1 METRSSLVY
10 QKYKSSGQR
19 ELLQQVGW
27 PQLECSIQIIV
38 AVLDK
43 DCEGPKED
51 AQVWFQE

>member
-38 AVLDK
+38 AILDK